1 MSDKADYYDLLGVS
15 RTANADELK
24 KAFRK
29 QALKFHPD
37 RNQDAGAEARFK
49 AVNEAY
55 GVLSDPGKRARYDQ
69 LGHAGI
75 DPTAQ
80 QYSGSAA
87 DYEDIFGRDLFETL
101 FSGLFRSSD
110 ISHGQDISVK
120 AAASLECIATGGDLE
135 VTYRRLSRCNSC
147 DGSGCKPGV
156 KPVQCPACGGVGH
169 VRGQGFFSL
178 PRTCGTCR
186 GRGTVVTD
194 PCLNCKGAG
203 RARSPVTLRVPV
215 PWG

>member
-1 MSDKADYYDLLGVS
+1 M
-15 RTANADELK
+15 
-24 KAFRK
+24 
-29 QALKFHPD
+29 
-37 RNQDAGAEARFK
+37 
-49 AVNEAY
+49 NEAY

-147 DGSGCKPGV
+147 DGSGV
-156 KPVQCPACGGVGH
+156 NPV
-169 VRGQGFFSL
+169 
-178 PRTCGTCR
+178 
-186 GRGTVVTD
+186 
-194 PCLNCKGAG
+194 
-203 RARSPVTLRVPV
+203 
-215 PWG
+215 